1 MLHWVF
7 AYGSNMDL
15 DDVERWCR
23 ERGHEPIRI
32 LDAQVAELPGFAL
45 AWNYYSDARQGAA
58 ANVEEKAGRSLP
70 GLVLQVSATGLGVL
84 DRKEG
89 HPRRYRRR
97 LLRVVTAKESAP
109 SPSGESAESGPACA
123 PDTAAIEAWV
133 YQVQPE
139 FLRSQP
145 QHPTSTYV
153 NIMLRAAERHGFPG
167 WYLRELRALLR

>member
-15 DDVERWCR
+15 DDVERWCH

-58 ANVEEKAGRSLP
+58 ANVEERAGRSLP

-89 HPRRYRRR
+89 HPKRYRRR

-109 SPSGESAESGPACA
+109 SPPRAFGESGAARA
-123 PDTAAIEAWV
+123 PDAAAMDAWV

-139 FLRSQP
+139 FLRPQP